1 MLKIKAPNKNGIKN
15 IGLQDFENPVT
26 LPKRFLDTIN

>member
-1 MLKIKAPNKNGIKN
+1 MLKIKTPNKIGIKN

-26 LPKRFLDTIN
+26 LPKRFLDNIN

>member
-1 MLKIKAPNKNGIKN
+1 MHKMKAPNKNGIKY
-15 IGLQDFENPVT
+15 IGLQDFKNPVT